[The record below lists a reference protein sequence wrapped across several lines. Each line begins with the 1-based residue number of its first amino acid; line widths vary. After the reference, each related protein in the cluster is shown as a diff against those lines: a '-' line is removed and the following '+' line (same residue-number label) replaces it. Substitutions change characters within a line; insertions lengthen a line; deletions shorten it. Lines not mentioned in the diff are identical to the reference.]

1 MFKKNRMKTLLK
13 TCVWVAAAW
22 LSVGCDRVLDTSL
35 ELSGENRSQLEAVIT
50 HYAGEPEK
58 QEAAKFLIRNMKRHY
73 TADCPYMDTYYEL
86 TDSLQRDTNVA
97 VSALKVIYDSIYT
110 PQRFAGIKRTPDLKA
125 VRSDFLIS
133 HIDAAFE
140 AWKSPWAK
148 DLTFDEFCEYILPY
162 RVGHE
167 RLELWR
173 DLYKE
178 MYAPV
183 VRPLLNQ
190 QVDSVY
196 EVIMRRI
203 MGNRYF
209 TPSYVPDLRPS
220 SLLHLR
226 YGSCPSFVAM
236 GAYLYRSIG
245 VPVAC
250 DFTPNWTNHAMGHNW
265 LSIISEGKTYP
276 IMPGS
281 AVAFGQHIAHNSY
294 HLSKAYR
301 QLFGETGGLI
311 KDEENVPALF
321 SDPHIVDVTDQY
333 IQTVDVNLPDC
344 FPQAHAPRYAY
355 LGVFD
360 AQNWK
365 IVAYGKRKGKGY
377 RFERM
382 APGAVYLPMYYS
394 EGSTSS
400 AYHPIKVDEAGG
412 LHVLKPDTARRRSVK
427 LYRKFMDL
435 FPRIW
440 LNNFAGSQF
449 VFSCDASFRQA
460 DTIQVDTL
468 AECNFQTVVLGKPYR
483 YMKFIPAAK
492 TGGNIAEIRLYDKQ
506 GKQVKGKIIGNFHPK
521 EPEDAMKAMEMAFD
535 GNVLS
540 CSRTDG
546 KQKDAW
552 LGLDLGKTVELS
564 KLVYLPR
571 NDDNFIREG
580 ELYELFYWDK
590 GWRSLGQ
597 KTGDGERQCLVYD
610 NVPENALLLL
620 RNLSKG
626 KEERI
631 FTYEGGKQV
640 WW

>member
-1 MFKKNRMKTLLK
+1 
-13 TCVWVAAAW
+13 
-22 LSVGCDRVLDTSL
+22 
-35 ELSGENRSQLEAVIT
+35 
-50 HYAGEPEK
+50 
-58 QEAAKFLIRNMKRHY
+58 
-73 TADCPYMDTYYEL
+73 
-86 TDSLQRDTNVA
+86 
-97 VSALKVIYDSIYT
+97 
-110 PQRFAGIKRTPDLKA
+110 
-125 VRSDFLIS
+125 
-133 HIDAAFE
+133 
-140 AWKSPWAK
+140 
-148 DLTFDEFCEYILPY
+148 
-162 RVGHE
+162 
-167 RLELWR
+167 
-173 DLYKE
+173 
-178 MYAPV
+178 
-183 VRPLLNQ
+183 
-190 QVDSVY
+190 
-196 EVIMRRI
+196 
-203 MGNRYF
+203 
-209 TPSYVPDLRPS
+209 
-220 SLLHLR
+220 
-226 YGSCPSFVAM
+226 
-236 GAYLYRSIG
+236 
-245 VPVAC
+245 
-250 DFTPNWTNHAMGHNW
+250 
-265 LSIISEGKTYP
+265 
-276 IMPGS
+276 MPGS

-365 IVAYGKRKGKGY
+365 IVAYGKRRGKGY

-394 EGSTSS
+394 EGSTAS
-400 AYHPIKVDEAGG
+400 AYYPIKVDEDGG
-412 LHVLKPDTARRRSVK
+412 LHVLKPDTARLRSVK

-440 LNNFAGSQF
+440 LNNFAGSRF
-449 VFSCDASFRQA
+449 VFSRDASFRRA
-460 DTIQVDTL
+460 DTIRVDTL

-483 YMKFIPAAK
+483 YMKFIPVAK

-521 EPEDAMKAMEMAFD
+521 EPDDVMQAMGMAFD

-552 LGLDLGKTVELS
+552 LGLDLGKAVELS